1 MIDPNELIPGPIQ
14 HEKLSKNQ
22 IDKIKLIHKTFEE
35 VYTITLEETITNFKR
50 DLNIDNEINLWLK
63 MKKTFISVMNE
74 KKYKKI
80 EERKEAF
87 TIILTR
93 TMMPNEEVKKSV
105 EINKLDNKD
114 VEYILNEFELK
125 MLK

>member
-1 MIDPNELIPGPIQ
+1 
-14 HEKLSKNQ
+14 
-22 IDKIKLIHKTFEE
+22 
-35 VYTITLEETITNFKR
+35 
-50 DLNIDNEINLWLK
+50 
-63 MKKTFISVMNE
+63 MNE